1 MRRILLKCS
10 LVAFL
15 FALSSQ
21 GYSQAQRETPLEV
34 GPLGGVPGPVRPIK
48 PPPAIASLLP
58 HDAQVRVVEHTRMR
72 SSGEI
77 TVLYDLLEH
86 PKDDPEEKEQNTHI
100 VVVDAGKIA
109 KDFGTLDEDCDLGGF
124 ERLRLHDDAYGA
136 IVAFR
141 CAGDRAQSEFFLL
154 HSDGTGYVAESIADT
169 GTGRIEILETNPAE
183 IRIWSADV
191 DHDTCIWCEQHYSVY
206 VYAWEGAK
214 FVLKSKK
221 VTSKKYLPIERTQ
234 HPIVRAATPPSSRS

>member
-1 MRRILLKCS
+1 MRRILLKCP

-15 FALSSQ
+15 FVSSFQ
-21 GYSQAQRETPLEV
+21 SYSQAQRETPLEV

-48 PPPAIASLLP
+48 PPAAIASLLP
-58 HDAQVRVVEHTRMR
+58 REAQVRVVEHTKMR
-72 SSGEI
+72 SSEEI

-86 PKDDPEEKEQNTHI
+86 PEDDPEEMEQNTHT

-109 KDFGTLDEDCDLGGF
+109 KDFGILDEDCDPGGF
-124 ERLRLHDDAYGA
+124 EQLRLHDDVYGA
-136 IVAFR
+136 VVAFR

-154 HSDGTGYVAESIADT
+154 HSDGTGYVADPLADAA
-169 GTGRIEILETNPAE
+169 TGRLEILETNPAE
-183 IRIWSADV
+183 IRIWSAEV
-191 DHDTCIWCEQHYSVY
+191 DHDACVWCEQRYRVS

-234 HPIVRAATPPSSRS
+234 HPIVRTAMPASSRS